1 MLEIKEKGL
10 VIYITEHCKRIEK
23 TLADIDEQEFY
34 TNDDVKEII
43 CFNLLQIGELVNKFS
58 DLFYETYPGVPWNK
72 IRGLRNRIVHAYG
85 AIRFDRVWLTAS
97 KDIKPLKKYCESI
110 LANDKQ

>member
-1 MLEIKEKGL
+1 MLDVKEKGL

-23 TLADIDEQEFY
+23 TMRDISEQDFY
-34 TNDDVKEII
+34 SNDDVKEIV

-58 DLFYETYPGVPWNK
+58 NTFCEIYPGVPWDK
-72 IRGLRNRIVHAYG
+72 IRGLRNRIAHAYG

-97 KDIKPLKKYCESI
+97 RDIEPLREYCESI
-110 LANDKQ
+110 LNNDK